1 MVTPHRCKLVWCSLA
16 MYGLY
21 LFLNKNGC
29 ELFWFWLKMQC
40 YSPWFSNQKLY
51 KVGLILLHDKFI
63 VDSIIWGYSL
73 PWKSETLKKVFFWV
87 SFQEYCLWLKNILHI
102 SEWWNYAYRLVRLE
116 KSYIRGLLCFS
127 LKSKLIVYGFTRKFH
142 KFRLTRVLVKW

>member
-1 MVTPHRCKLVWCSLA
+1 MVCTYSWIKMAVNYFNFGSKYNAIVHGFQIKSYTRLV
-16 MYGLY
+16 
-21 LFLNKNGC
+21 
-29 ELFWFWLKMQC
+29 
-40 YSPWFSNQKLY
+40 
-51 KVGLILLHDKFI
+51 HDKFI

-116 KSYIRGLLCFS
+116 KSYIHGLLCFS
-127 LKSKLIVYGFTRKFH
+127 LKSKFIVYGFTRKFH